1 MIIADITK
9 KTEGEKAVPKPVAK
23 KWPAFK
29 FSAGFA
35 VWLVFCLV
43 VLVEIWAMY
52 QYLYKNLIFEGD
64 SPDNITAAAV
74 RINYTNYDK
83 VVSRLDRVK
92 DFHATSTVDFI
103 DKNLGMGRENPFT
116 DPGK

>member
-1 MIIADITK
+1 MKIADITK
-9 KTEGEKAVPKPVAK
+9 KTEDEKVVPKPTLK
-23 KWPAFK
+23 KWSGFK

-35 VWLVFCLV
+35 VWLIFCLV

-64 SPDNITAAAV
+64 SPDSITAAAV
-74 RINYTNYDK
+74 RINYTNYQK
-83 VVSRLDRVK
+83 VVTRLDRVK
-92 DFHATSTVDFI
+92 DFHATSTIDFI
-103 DKNLGMGRENPFT
+103 DESTGMGRQNPFT